1 MSDDLKDLMKS
12 AFLDYEAAG
21 VDGSEGARAM
31 RDGLAR
37 IEELEYKLD
46 QAQWLLIDA
55 SVQLREGEIKTRR
68 NRADLIYTFLAGL
81 KGQDDE

>member
-1 MSDDLKDLMKS
+1 MSDGLKDLMKS

-37 IEELEYKLD
+37 IEELEDKLAKAALALQICCNFMEYGTWPD
-46 QAQWLLIDA
+46 RDPVVLAQ
-55 SVQLREGEIKTRR
+55 T
-68 NRADLIYTFLAGL
+68 TLAKL